1 MTWPTHLNP
10 TQWTEDSS
18 HLLHLPSLLL
28 SHSQPARVPKAALR
42 APQGDQQQTP
52 SRLSHNRGLTAL
64 CPQVNCPLGYL
75 DPGSSGSWRSLTS
88 QLSASGLPCTFP
100 PTPSA
105 NARIPGSPFNQ
116 ESAPA
121 TRERKQRGGCTE
133 FTVKLEL
140 FLMGALLTVPAHG
153 EEGSLGQGVLL
164 GVLGTYRPDAG
175 PSVLFP
181 RKRSSDGLFLE
192 KYLSDV
198 TWSK

>member
-28 SHSQPARVPKAALR
+28 SHSQPSRVPKAALR

-52 SRLSHNRGLTAL
+52 SRLSQNRGLTAQ
-64 CPQVNCPLGYL
+64 CPQVNCPLGDL

-100 PTPSA
+100 PTPSV
-105 NARIPGSPFNQ
+105 NARIPGSSFNR
-116 ESAPA
+116 ESAPT
-121 TRERKQRGGCTE
+121 TRERKQCGGCTE

-140 FLMGALLTVPAHG
+140 LPKDALLTVPAHG
-153 EEGSLGQGVLL
+153 EGGSLGKGVLL
-164 GVLGTYRPDAG
+164 GVLGGYSPDAG
-175 PSVLFP
+175 PWVLFP
-181 RKRSSDGLFLE
+181 WKRRGDGSS
-192 KYLSDV
+192 
-198 TWSK
+198 